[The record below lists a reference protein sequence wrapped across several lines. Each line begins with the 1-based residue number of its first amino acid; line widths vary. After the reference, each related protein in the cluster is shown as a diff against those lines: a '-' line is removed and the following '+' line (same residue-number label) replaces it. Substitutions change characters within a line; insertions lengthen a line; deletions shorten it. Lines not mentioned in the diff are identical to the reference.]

1 MKLRRSHRLIGIGAI
16 ALISLALGGYLYFTW
31 GLPSLERI
39 EDYHPHRVTKAYSHD
54 GQLIGEF
61 YTERRV
67 VVGLERVPKHLIN
80 AFLAAEDSRFYEHEG
95 VSYLAIFRAMYK
107 NVMAGRVVQGGS
119 TITQQVAKSFFL
131 TPERKIS
138 RKIRE
143 AIMAYRIEKH
153 LTKDEILHL
162 YLNQIYLGNGV
173 YGVQTASDAY
183 FGKGVERL
191 TLAEA
196 AILAS
201 LPKAPS
207 KYSPF
212 VNPALARN
220 RQVYVLSRMVE
231 EGYIKQAEADKAVA
245 EKIKLNTERRT
256 DALWVG
262 PYFTE
267 HVRRH
272 IEEKYGEDTL
282 YKGGLTVYTT
292 LDVTAQRAANAATS
306 EGLRE
311 YDKRHGFRGPVA
323 TLKTPEEIAAF
334 KAEIDKR
341 LTSLAMTEGDIF
353 QVVVLSFNQKDSSLL
368 VEAGSR
374 KGVIS
379 KYDMDWA
386 RLYNPEAK
394 PDAGKYVELKKLF
407 KPGDVLEVRLKAA
420 APRVMEQPTAPLQ
433 LQLEQEPALQAALVA
448 MEPETGY
455 VRAMTGGLDFS
466 KSQFNRAVQALRQPG
481 SAFKPIIYTAAI
493 DKGYTPASVIMD
505 SPLVFEQTKDAPNNG
520 NENEQEPE
528 KEQWRP
534 KNYDEHFTGPT
545 TLREALAKS
554 RNVVTIKIL
563 KDIGVGR
570 AIDYARLLGINSP
583 LAPDLSLALGSS
595 VVTPL
600 EMTTAFSTLANLG
613 SRAVPVFITKI
624 TDASGNILEE
634 NGSTVTPAI
643 SPQTAYVM
651 TSLLQGVI
659 ENGTGAR
666 AKALGRPAAG
676 KTGTTN
682 DLNDAWFVGYVP
694 GLTAAA
700 WVGYDD
706 QRALGA
712 HETGA
717 IAALPI
723 WLKFMKGALADAPV
737 RNFQAP
743 DGVEFVKIDPTTGTR
758 PSDST
763 QNAIFEVFK
772 TGTAP
777 LTTATDKGR
786 AKDFSMMDTDSKTPD
801 AKNAEP
807 AQAGRD

>member
-1 MKLRRSHRLIGIGAI
+1 MNIRSDVLKLRRSHKIIGIGAI
-16 ALISLALGGYLYFTW
+16 ALIVLVFGGYLYFTW

-39 EDYHPHRVTKAYSHD
+39 EDYHPQRVTKAFSRD

-67 VVGLERVPKHLIN
+67 VVGLERVPKHLVN
-80 AFLAAEDSRFYEHEG
+80 AFLAAEDSHFYEHEG
-95 VSYLAIFRAMYK
+95 ISYLAVFRAMYK
-107 NVMAGRVVQGGS
+107 NVLAGKVVQGGS

-153 LTKDEILHL
+153 LTKDDILHL

-196 AILAS
+196 AVLAS

-207 KYSPF
+207 RYSPF
-212 VNPALARN
+212 VNPELAKK
-220 RQVYVLSRMVE
+220 RQEYVLSRMVE

-267 HVRRH
+267 HVRRY

-292 LDVTAQRAANAATS
+292 LDVNAQRAANAATS

-311 YDKRHGFRGPVA
+311 YDKRHGFRGA
-323 TLKTPEEIAAF
+323 QRALKTPEETAVF
-334 KAEIDKR
+334 KAEMDKR
-341 LTSLAMTEGDIF
+341 LAALPMAEGDLF
-353 QVVVLSFNQKDSSLL
+353 QAVVVSFNQKDSSLL

-420 APRVMEQPTAPLQ
+420 PTGAPLQ
-433 LQLEQEPALQAALVA
+433 LQLEQEPVAQAALVA

-493 DKGYTPASVIMD
+493 DKDYTPASIIMD
-505 SPLVFEQTKDAPNNG
+505 SPLVFEQTKDAPDNG
-520 NENEQEPE
+520 GEPE
-528 KEQWRP
+528 KDQWRP

-570 AIDYARLLGINSP
+570 VIDYARLLGINSP

-613 SRAVPVFITKI
+613 SRPNPVFITKI

-634 NGSTVTPAI
+634 NRSVVTPAI

-651 TSLLQGVI
+651 TNLLQGVI

-666 AKALGRPAAG
+666 AKAIGRPAAG

-694 GLTAAA
+694 GLTATA

-717 IAALPI
+717 VAALPI
-723 WLKFMKGALADAPV
+723 WIKFMKEALADEPV
-737 RNFQAP
+737 RSFQAP
-743 DGVEFVKIDPTTGTR
+743 DGVEFVKIDPITGLP
-758 PSDST
+758 PSGST

-777 LTTATDKGR
+777 ASAATDKS
-786 AKDFSMMDTDSKTPD
+786 AKDFSMMDTDSKTPPEKD
-801 AKNAEP
+801 TEP
-807 AQAGRD
+807 PQPTNH

>member
-1 MKLRRSHRLIGIGAI
+1 MKLRLSYKIIGFGAI
-16 ALISLALGGYLYFTW
+16 ALIALVFGGYFYFTW
-31 GLPSLERI
+31 GLPSLEKI
-39 EDYHPHRVTKAYSHD
+39 EDYHPQRVTKAFSRD
-54 GQLIGEF
+54 GRLIGEF
-61 YTERRV
+61 YTERRI
-67 VVGLERVPKHLIN
+67 VVGLERVPKHLIH
-80 AFLAAEDSRFYEHEG
+80 AFLAAEDSHFYEHEG
-95 VSYLAIFRAMYK
+95 ISYLAIFRAMYK
-107 NVMAGRVVQGGS
+107 NVLAGKVVQGGS

-212 VNPALARN
+212 VNPALAKK
-220 RQVYVLSRMVE
+220 RQEYVLSRMVE

-245 EKIKLNTERRT
+245 EKFKLNTERKT

-267 HVRRH
+267 HVRRY

-282 YKGGLTVYTT
+282 YKGGLTVHTT
-292 LDVTAQRAANAATS
+292 LDVDAQKAANAATS
-306 EGLRE
+306 AGLRE
-311 YDKRHGFRGPVA
+311 YDKRHGFRGA
-323 TLKTPEEIAAF
+323 QRALKTPEETALF
-334 KAEIDKR
+334 KAEMDKR
-341 LTSLAMTEGDIF
+341 LAALPMAEGDLF
-353 QVVVLSFNQKDSSLL
+353 QAVVVSFNQKDSSLL

-379 KYDMDWA
+379 KNDMDWA

-407 KPGDVLEVRLKAA
+407 KQGDILEVRLKAA
-420 APRVMEQPTAPLQ
+420 PANAPLQ
-433 LQLEQEPALQAALVA
+433 LQLEQEPLAQAALIA
-448 MEPETGY
+448 MDPETGH

-466 KSQFNRAVQALRQPG
+466 KSQFNRAVQAFRQPG
-481 SAFKPIIYTAAI
+481 SAFKPVIYTTAI
-493 DKGYTPASVIMD
+493 DAGYTPASIIMD
-505 SPLVFEQTKDAPNNG
+505 SPLVFEQTKDAADNG
-520 NENEQEPE
+520 KEPE
-528 KEQWRP
+528 KDQWRP
-534 KNYDEHFTGPT
+534 KNYDEHFAGPT
-545 TLREALAKS
+545 TFREALAKS

-570 AIDYARLLGINSP
+570 VIEHARLLGINSP

-613 SRAVPVFITKI
+613 SRAAPVFITKI

-634 NGSTVTPAI
+634 NGSVFTPAI

-651 TSLLQGVI
+651 TNLLQGVI

-694 GLTAAA
+694 GLAATA

-706 QRALGA
+706 QRMLGG

-717 IAALPI
+717 VAALPI
-723 WLKFMKGALADAPV
+723 WLKFMKEALADQPV

-743 DGVEFVKIDPTTGTR
+743 DGVEFVKIDAVTGLS
-758 PSDST
+758 PSGTT

-772 TGTAP
+772 TGTGPRSA
-777 LTTATDKGR
+777 TTDKSG
-786 AKDFSMMDTDSKTPD
+786 AKDFSMMDTDSKTPLE
-801 AKNAEP
+801 KVAEP
-807 AQAGRD
+807 PQETSR

>member
-1 MKLRRSHRLIGIGAI
+1 MKLRRSHRIIGIGII
-16 ALISLALGGYLYFTW
+16 ALISLALGGYFYFTW

-39 EDYHPHRVTKAYSHD
+39 EDYHPQRVTKAFSHD

-80 AFLAAEDSRFYEHEG
+80 AFLAAEDSHFYEHEG
-95 VSYLAIFRAMYK
+95 ISYLAILRAMYK
-107 NVMAGRVVQGGS
+107 NVLAGKVVQGGS
-119 TITQQVAKSFFL
+119 TITQQVARSFFL
-131 TPERKIS
+131 TPERKVS

-183 FGKGVERL
+183 FGKNVERL

-212 VNPALARN
+212 VNPELAKK
-220 RQVYVLSRMVE
+220 RQAFVLSRMVE
-231 EGYIKQAEADKAVA
+231 EGYIKLSEADKAVA

-267 HVRRH
+267 HIRRH

-292 LDVTAQRAANAATS
+292 LDVNAQRAANAATS

-311 YDKRHGFRGPVA
+311 YDKRHGFRGAQA
-323 TLKTPEEIAAF
+323 TLKTPEETAVF
-334 KAEIDKR
+334 KTEMDKK
-341 LTSLAMTEGDIF
+341 LAVLPMAEGDLF
-353 QVVVLSFNQKDSSLL
+353 QAVVVSFNQKDSSLL

-420 APRVMEQPTAPLQ
+420 PSNAPLQ
-433 LQLEQEPALQAALVA
+433 LQLEQEPIAQAALVA

-466 KSQFNRAVQALRQPG
+466 KSQFNRSVQALRQPG

-493 DKGYTPASVIMD
+493 DKDYTPASIIMD
-505 SPLVFEQTKDAPNNG
+505 SPLIFEQTKDTPV
-520 NENEQEPE
+520 NESDTGKEPE

-570 AIDYARLLGINSP
+570 AIEYARLLGINSP

-624 TDASGNILEE
+624 TDASGNVLEE
-634 NGSTVTPAI
+634 NGSVVTPAI

-694 GLTAAA
+694 GLAATA
-700 WVGYDD
+700 WIGYDD

-717 IAALPI
+717 VAALPI
-723 WLKFMKGALADAPV
+723 WIKFMKGALADEPV

-743 DGVEFVKIDPTTGTR
+743 DNVEFVKIDPATGAR
-758 PSDST
+758 ADGST
-763 QNAIFEVFK
+763 QNAVFEVFK

-777 LTTATDKGR
+777 ASAATDPGR
-786 AKDFSMMDTDSKTPD
+786 AKDFSLSMMDNESKTQ
-801 AKNAEP
+801 AEKNTEQTSP
-807 AQAGRD
+807 